1 MHAIAC
7 SKIGFRVSP
16 ETFTIVAFAAE
27 TFPASGYINVVNYMT
42 KRWLPYI
49 YGGVTQSQDD

>member
-7 SKIGFRVSP
+7 SKIGFRVSRK
-16 ETFTIVAFAAE
+16 TFTIVTFAAE

-42 KRWLPYI
+42 KR
-49 YGGVTQSQDD
+49 

>member
-16 ETFTIVAFAAE
+16 KTFTIVAFAAE

-42 KRWLPYI
+42 KR
-49 YGGVTQSQDD
+49 